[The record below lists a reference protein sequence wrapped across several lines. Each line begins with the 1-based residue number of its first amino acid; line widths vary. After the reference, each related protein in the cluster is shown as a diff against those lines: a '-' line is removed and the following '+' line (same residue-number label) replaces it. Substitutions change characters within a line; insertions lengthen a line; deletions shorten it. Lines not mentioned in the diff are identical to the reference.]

1 MSVNKTLWQNE
12 DEKNRGTTK
21 FLAVALVI
29 VLIFSAL
36 IYVYSSVIVHVL
48 VKGDS
53 MKNTLFDGEVVSINT
68 KKQADYGDIIVIKNQ
83 GSNWLIKR
91 LIAKGGDEVMISNGY
106 VFVNGEKLNEPYLR
120 EQGITY
126 YPDCTDKFHL
136 ELLKI
141 TVPQG
146 EIFFLGDNRTS
157 SSDSRDTDYLT
168 TSEENVVGVVTPFL
182 LKIKNVSKRISGL
195 SNSVKEIFS

>member
-12 DEKNRGTTK
+12 DDKNRGTTK

-29 VLIFSAL
+29 VLIFTAL
-36 IYVYSSVIVHVL
+36 VYVYSSVILHVL
-48 VKGDS
+48 VKGSS
-53 MKNTLFDGEVVSINT
+53 MESTLFDGEVVSINT
-68 KKQADYGDIIVIKNQ
+68 KKQADYGDIIVIKNE

-91 LIAKGGDEVMISNGY
+91 LIAKGGDKVMISNGY
-106 VFVNGEKLNEPYLR
+106 VFVNGNKLKEPYLK

-136 ELLKI
+136 ERFEI
-141 TVPQG
+141 TVPQC

-157 SSDSRDTDYLT
+157 SSDSRDPDYLT
-168 TSEENVVGVVTPFL
+168 TSEDNVVGVVTPFL
-182 LKIKNVSKRISGL
+182 LKVKNVSKKLVGFQIA
-195 SNSVKEIFS
+195 